1 MGRISSELTHWTSTG
16 RHGCGGARRLQTR
29 RTYSRHTFHRDPNF
43 PEERPEDPSIPTWG
57 PPSSSSSLGTI
68 IFDLSFWAPL
78 APPLDILGKCGQN
91 RPFTQK
97 VAEYGWDSEV
107 TCQFQRKGGAFFP
120 FFCFNVLFQGSHVF
134 LRLDYELWSIV
145 IVTDYLPKCLH
156 RSHTDNTILRTNT
169 LKLRELVKNY
179 LADFVR

>member
-29 RTYSRHTFHRDPNF
+29 RTYSRHTFQRDPNF
-43 PEERPEDPSIPTWG
+43 PEERPEVPAAIHPNLR
-57 PPSSSSSLGTI
+57 PPLFFFFSWSDHLW
-68 IFDLSFWAPL
+68 SFFLAPL
-78 APPLDILGKCGQN
+78 APPLDLLGKCRQN

-120 FFCFNVLFQGSHVF
+120 FFCFNVLFQGSHLF

-145 IVTDYLPKCLH
+145 IVVW
-156 RSHTDNTILRTNT
+156 RS
-169 LKLRELVKNY
+169 LKIIY
-179 LADFVR
+179 SSS